1 MDVLNDDNTFSY
13 MQHLDILSQAALEL
27 QYLHDQ
33 GIIHQNFKPSNL
45 LLSRSQLLLIVK
57 VSDFDG
63 LFMIKSTIT
72 PSKTIAQNSFSVIT
86 LAYTEEEILL
96 ASSVHGT
103 KNSNVYS
110 WAMTAFEVF
119 AGIPSPWSNT
129 LPVLNDDL
137 LIESLQKD
145 ILPCLTDISKRYNH
159 DTTGINE
166 IISQTWK
173 LHPVKRPT
181 LEEV

>member
-1 MDVLNDDNTFSY
+1 M
-13 MQHLDILSQAALEL
+13 AL
-27 QYLHDQ
+27 
-33 GIIHQNFKPSNL
+33 
-45 LLSRSQLLLIVK
+45 
-57 VSDFDG
+57 
-63 LFMIKSTIT
+63 
-72 PSKTIAQNSFSVIT
+72 
-86 LAYTEEEILL
+86 
-96 ASSVHGT
+96 SVHGT

-119 AGIPSPWSNT
+119 GGIPSPWSNT

-145 ILPCLTDISKRYNH
+145 ILLCLTDISKRYNH

-166 IISQTWK
+166 IILQTWK

-181 LEEV
+181 WEQV